1 MPLFPRKKKCEITYL
16 DQYIVVIGKDKY
28 LRHDHEFAT
37 IKRQLNSIIYKLN
50 KMANEIEDLTAE
62 VQETKGIMS
71 SAKTLI
77 EGFAAA
83 LAAAGTNPAKL
94 KALRDDLNA
103 GSEELATA
111 LAANPLPGEVIE
123 PPVEPPVEPEG

>member
-1 MPLFPRKKKCEITYL
+1 MHPKKKIEIVIIEDGVIL
-16 DQYIVVIGKDKY
+16 IGKNKWY
-28 LRHDHEFAT
+28 RYDHENFL
-37 IKRQLNSIIYKLN
+37 IKKSLNSIIYKLN

-62 VQETKGIMS
+62 VQETKGIMQ

-77 EGFAAA
+77 EGFAEA
-83 LAAAGTNPAKL
+83 LKNAGTNPAKL

-103 GSEELATA
+103 GSEDLAAA

-123 PPVEPPVEPEG
+123 EPPVEPAPEG